1 MYISSLGKKNMIL
14 QQKIILATLQLYN
27 RLQVLISFLSGYLKD
42 MIGFAGKV
50 RHFNKGSIRNFAMF
64 VTG

>member
-1 MYISSLGKKNMIL
+1 MIL
-14 QQKIILATLQLYN
+14 QQKTILVTLQLYN

-50 RHFNKGSIRNFAMF
+50 RHFNKGSIRSFAIIF
-64 VTG
+64 TG

>member
-1 MYISSLGKKNMIL
+1 MIL
-14 QQKIILATLQLYN
+14 QQKTILATLQLYN
-27 RLQVLISFLSGYLKD
+27 RLQVLISFLNGYLKD

-50 RHFNKGSIRNFAMF
+50 RHFNKGSIRNFAII

>member
-1 MYISSLGKKNMIL
+1 MIL
-14 QQKIILATLQLYN
+14 LQKTILATLQLYN

-42 MIGFAGKV
+42 MTGFAGKV
-50 RHFNKGSIRNFAMF
+50 RHFNKGSVRNFAII

>member
-1 MYISSLGKKNMIL
+1 MIL
-14 QQKIILATLQLYN
+14 QQKTTLATLQLYN
-27 RLQVLISFLSGYLKD
+27 KLHVLISFLNGYLKD

-50 RHFNKGSIRNFAMF
+50 RHLNKDLISSFAII